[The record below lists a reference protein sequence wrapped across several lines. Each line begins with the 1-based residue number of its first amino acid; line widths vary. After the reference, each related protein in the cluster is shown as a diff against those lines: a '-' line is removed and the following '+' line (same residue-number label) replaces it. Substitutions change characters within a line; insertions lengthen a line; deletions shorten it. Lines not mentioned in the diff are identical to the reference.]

1 MTGSVTGI
9 RRRRGVAGRRETPH
23 LPLDRDFY
31 GQTLFIF
38 LRDIDYLWGVFLQL
52 LMYGSAIF
60 YKIDNFPPNMQMV
73 FACNPVYRHIAY
85 FREIVLGG
93 TVPSWETHL
102 ALAGFAAVALLAG
115 MFMYKRYNTRFLY
128 YV

>member
-1 MTGSVTGI
+1 MDDIAFTWRFLLLLYPIFTMLLFSIGI
-9 RRRRGVAGRRETPH
+9 GLILSA
-23 LPLDRDFY
+23 
-31 GQTLFIF
+31 LFIF
-38 LRDIDYLWGVFLQL
+38 FRDIDYLWGVFLQL

-60 YKIDNFPPNMQMV
+60 YKIDSFPSNMQMV

-93 TVPSWETHL
+93 AVPSWETHL
-102 ALAGFAAVALLAG
+102 VLAGFAVIALLVG
-115 MFMYKRYNTRFLY
+115 MFMYKRYNTKFLY

>member
-1 MTGSVTGI
+1 MENRSGNLV
-9 RRRRGVAGRRETPH
+9 GR
-23 LPLDRDFY
+23 
-31 GQTLFIF
+31 
-38 LRDIDYLWGVFLQL
+38 
-52 LMYGSAIF
+52 A
-60 YKIDNFPPNMQMV
+60 
-73 FACNPVYRHIAY
+73 
-85 FREIVLGG
+85 REIVLGG